1 MFKFYTAK
9 EVQATEE
16 NIDNE
21 FNEIAEMYF
30 QNYLEEWCSK
40 NHIDDSSQSYIID
53 VLSDYSAF
61 LFDALVHNISGR
73 DNTKDE
79 LKN

>member
-1 MFKFYTAK
+1 MFKLYANK
-9 EVQATEE
+9 EASAPDE
-16 NIDNE
+16 NTDSE

-30 QNYLEEWCSK
+30 QNYLEEWCQK
-40 NHIDDSSQSYIID
+40 NHIDDSSQAYIVD
-53 VLSDYSAF
+53 VLSNYSAF

-73 DNTKDE
+73 DNAKDE